1 MDASSIG
8 VSRDSARIE
17 AASWRDLSQLRRVE
31 KLCFPK
37 DSWPLLDLIGIL
49 TFPNVLRLKAM
60 AGDRMVGFIGIDIR
74 HSQNQAWVATV
85 CVEPQYQR
93 RGIASS
99 LLAESESQ
107 IRQPV
112 IKLSVRAS
120 NKPAIDLYRRFGY
133 QEVEIWPAY
142 YRDGENALVM
152 EKKIFS

>member
-1 MDASSIG
+1 
-8 VSRDSARIE
+8 
-17 AASWRDLSQLRRVE
+17 
-31 KLCFPK
+31 
-37 DSWPLLDLIGIL
+37 
-49 TFPNVLRLKAM
+49 
-60 AGDRMVGFIGIDIR
+60 MVGFIGIDIR